1 MFQNIA
7 IFIIKYLMHLV
18 FNKHLKSLNIL
29 YLILK
34 IISLSNFNINM
45 FNIKKYIHIKFYSLI
60 NLKIVLI

>member
-1 MFQNIA
+1 
-7 IFIIKYLMHLV
+7 MHLV

-60 NLKIVLI
+60 NLKIVLN